1 MADFKKLAMILPPN
15 DRTALAQAA
24 TALKTYTPSVS
35 TLSRLSA
42 AECLICNDLGMVPTE
57 AGWAHC
63 KCWHRK
69 RRARLLGVIPPKYRD
84 AIIATMVPAHDGQ
97 TQGIES
103 ARNDPFSSF
112 MFLGKQGTGKSHI
125 FWSLY
130 RNCIDS
136 DRRATACTAKQ
147 LLEEYRAEMFAK
159 PEERAPF
166 VTVKAQDL
174 RDATAPCSIFLDDID
189 KVKATEY
196 VAEQLFDLI
205 DAAYSYNHQLVVTS
219 NLDLPDLTRHFEQA
233 DHRYGASIVR
243 RLADDSNVIKMF

>member
-1 MADFKKLAMILPPN
+1 MIVT
-15 DRTALAQAA
+15 DGVA
-24 TALKTYTPSVS
+24 
-35 TLSRLSA
+35 SRC
-42 AECLICNDLGMVPTE
+42 E
-57 AGWAHC
+57 
-63 KCWHRK
+63 CWHRN
-69 RRARLLGVIPPKYRD
+69 RLVQLLAVIPPKYRE
-84 AIIATMVPAHDGQ
+84 ANIATMVPMHDGQ
-97 TQGIES
+97 KIAIDT
-103 ARNDPFSSF
+103 ARTEPFSSV

-130 RNCIDS
+130 RNCVDAG
-136 DRRATACTAKQ
+136 RRATACTAKQ
-147 LLEEYRAEMFAK
+147 LLEEYRAEMFTK
-159 PEERAPF
+159 PEEIAPF

-174 RDATAPCSIFLDDID
+174 RDAQAPCSVFLDDID

-219 NLDLPDLTRHFEQA
+219 NLDLPELTRHFEHA